1 VPLVIGTLVF
11 VLIFLAIGLSVVL
24 AAMRSGRKP
33 GGNGPESRGARR
45 AWGLGIG
52 VVMLVLGIGLPA
64 LVLITNSNSHASD
77 GAGGAHLNAA
87 ETHGR
92 ALFARNCS
100 TCHTLGG
107 SAAVGRVGPN
117 LDTLNGGNVP
127 KALVLNAIAKGRAQG
142 NGQMPAGLLYGDD
155 AKDVADYVARVSGR

>member
-1 VPLVIGTLVF
+1 MIGTLVF

-52 VVMLVLGIGLPA
+52 IVMLVLGIGLPA
-64 LVLITNSNSHASD
+64 LVLITNSHSHASES
-77 GAGGAHLNAA
+77 AGGAHLTAA
-87 ETHGR
+87 QTRGR
-92 ALFARNCS
+92 ELFAENCA
-100 TCHTLGG
+100 TCHTLDG

-117 LDTLNGGNVP
+117 LDLLNGGNLQ
-127 KALVLNAIAKGRAQG
+127 KAFVLNAIAQGRARG
-142 NGQMPAGLLYGDD
+142 SGQMPAGLLYGDD
-155 AKDVADYVARVSGR
+155 AKDVADYVSEVAGR